1 MANETA
7 EIETVEEEVVVG
19 KEVETK
25 VEAEVVEGEAKPVE
39 TEGETEEDEFV
50 VSIGEEAPPQEEKEA
65 APEWV
70 KELRQK
76 SRDDNKRIKE
86 LEGRLEATEKKP
98 EAVKLGEKPKM
109 SDPGIDFDEDKL
121 STAMD
126 GWYKTKNLVEQ
137 QEASAKEEEE
147 TQQKA
152 WNNTLQSYEEKKTSL
167 KTKVKDFDDAEAL
180 VKESLSPLYQGTI
193 LQGSKDPALL
203 MLALGRNPEKL
214 KELSSI
220 KNAAEFIWAVA
231 TMESQLKTG
240 NRKAA
245 TKPEGKVEGTG
256 AGGAVDNTLEKLRAK
271 AEKTGDFTEVTKY
284 KRNKRNK

>member
-1 MANETA
+1 MA
-7 EIETVEEEVVVG
+7 EIETAEVEEEVVV
-19 KEVETK
+19 EQEE
-25 VEAEVVEGEAKPVE
+25 VEAEVVEKEETKPE
-39 TEGETEEDEFV
+39 ETEEVIKDDEFV
-50 VSIGEEAPPQEEKEA
+50 VSIGEETPPQEETEA

-70 KELRQK
+70 KDLRKK
-76 SRDDNKRIKE
+76 SREDAKKIKD
-86 LEGRLEATEKKP
+86 LESRLEATEKKP
-98 EAVKLGEKPKM
+98 ETVKLGEKPKL
-109 SDPGIDFDEDKL
+109 SDPGIDFDEDNL

-126 GWYKTKNLVEQ
+126 GWYETKNLVEQ
-137 QEASAKEEEE
+137 QEASKKEVEE

-152 WNNTLQSYEEKKTSL
+152 WNNTLQSYEKKKTSL

-203 MLALGRNPEKL
+203 MLALGRNPQKL

-245 TKPEGKVEGTG
+245 TKPEGKIEGSG
-256 AGGAVDNTLEKLRAK
+256 AGGAIDNTLEKLRAK
-271 AEKTGDFTEVTKY
+271 AEKSGDFTEVTKY
-284 KRNKRNK
+284 KRDKRKKG